1 MIEMLLSTVLEG
13 KEELEQS
20 DQGFSVPPECNQSKL
35 FGLSKS
41 DDRIA
46 SRDHHSNNLCA
57 NMHGSITPNN
67 NILHNFG
74 CCIDKK

>member
-35 FGLSKS
+35 STAHWSFEWIFSY
-41 DDRIA
+41 R
-46 SRDHHSNNLCA
+46 R
-57 NMHGSITPNN
+57 
-67 NILHNFG
+67 
-74 CCIDKK
+74 